1 VTEGDHPVTPDSII
15 HDRRAALIAHAA
27 KVGVTEACRTF
38 GVSRQSYYRWV
49 RRAQQYGSASL
60 MPKSRRPPVM
70 PNAMSP
76 EEVSKILAIAVC
88 QPTLG
93 ARQLLRHLARIGV
106 RRSASGVQK
115 ILRNHHL
122 GHRQD
127 RIAALASITAATTGV
142 VTDAAAEGPFG
153 FCHYS
158 PLPGREVA
166 LDSFYVGKL
175 KGVGAIW
182 QLTAIDVCTRWAVV
196 SLIVGDKTAEQ
207 AASFVDHVAAEL
219 ARLDITLTGV
229 TTDNGPEFTGRAF
242 TTHLTEIDIAHH
254 RIPPRSPNHNAVCER
269 FQGTALHEFYRPMFH
284 RARIDRVDDLD
295 HALQHWIDDYNQHR
309 PNHSDY
315 MHGRT
320 PRQVLDQHP
329 LR

>member
-1 VTEGDHPVTPDSII
+1 MLPVTEGDHPVTPDSII

-127 RIAALASITAATTGV
+127 RIAALS
-142 VTDAAAEGPFG
+142 
-153 FCHYS
+153 
-158 PLPGREVA
+158 
-166 LDSFYVGKL
+166 
-175 KGVGAIW
+175 
-182 QLTAIDVCTRWAVV
+182 
-196 SLIVGDKTAEQ
+196 
-207 AASFVDHVAAEL
+207 
-219 ARLDITLTGV
+219 
-229 TTDNGPEFTGRAF
+229 
-242 TTHLTEIDIAHH
+242 
-254 RIPPRSPNHNAVCER
+254 
-269 FQGTALHEFYRPMFH
+269 
-284 RARIDRVDDLD
+284 LD
-295 HALQHWIDDYNQHR
+295 HCRNHRRGDRCRCRGPIRVLPLQPASRTRGRPGFLLRRQTEGCRRDLAAHR
-309 PNHSDY
+309 D
-315 MHGRT
+315 
-320 PRQVLDQHP
+320 
-329 LR
+329 